1 MKNKIKT
8 VLYTFAFVTTC
19 VLFATAFFTTIFN
32 GESGEVGTDTLWQI
46 LGVSALCSVGSL
58 IYPEHEVGKKAVAVL
73 KTVHYIYVNVV
84 VLGCGI
90 WFGWFQADSISMVV
104 VMVLMIGVIFLGV
117 SAVMWKSAKNTATL
131 LNERLAEYQNRNG
144 EEN

>member
-1 MKNKIKT
+1 MKNKMKT

-19 VLFATAFFTTIFN
+19 VLFATAFFTTLFF

-46 LGVSALCSVGSL
+46 LGVSGLCSVGSL
-58 IYPEHEVGKKAVAVL
+58 IYPEYEVSKRTALLL

-84 VLGCGI
+84 VLGCGV
-90 WFGWFQADSISMVV
+90 WFGWFRADSIPMVV
-104 VMVLMIGVIFLGV
+104 VMVLMIAAIFLTV
-117 SAVMWKSAKNTATL
+117 SAVMWRSAKNTANL
-131 LNERLAEYQNRNG
+131 MNERLAEYQNRNT

>member
-19 VLFATAFFTTIFN
+19 VLFATAFFTTIFY
-32 GESGEVGTDTLWQI
+32 GKSGEVGTDTLWQI
-46 LGVSALCSVGSL
+46 LGVSGLCSAGSL
-58 IYPEHEVGKKAVAVL
+58 IYPEHEVSKRTLALLKAL
-73 KTVHYIYVNVV
+73 HYVYVNVV

-90 WFGWFQADSISMVV
+90 WFGWFQANSIPMVGA
-104 VMVLMIGVIFLGV
+104 MVLMIAVIFLGV

-131 LNERLAEYQNRNG
+131 MNERLAEYQNRNA